1 MPNSNPNL
9 GSFLNSSQFTS
20 QIPSGNPLYAAMLAG
35 STFALPEFSGSDGA
49 AEKDPG
55 GLFGWLIYAR
65 NFKSNP
71 VIGTTSDRF
80 IVYSTPADLISDLN
94 KLSGVTHCLIS
105 YTGSGG
111 THGFFAQTSTT
122 DIETRKPL
130 GNDFLHALH
139 YLAYGGQLI
148 VAGSTIGLDHYETKT
163 ANKIEVLIGVTTNA
177 SIAQWIEN
185 KPYTI
190 GVFPSGNG
198 DGKGTTAANFAT
210 LFSSATLVT
219 GTTVA
224 DRIFNIYGAVG
235 VTYDVS
241 TLQTGAQLTY
251 DIPAISEVAGA
262 IHNSKQLGQIFLS
275 IAGVDRSIVLNGN
288 ITNSVDWASSLKSTL
303 RQNRVNFY
311 VNYNP
316 VFLGSDL
323 VGATASTNAISISER
338 IGPAFLKKVLTKEIN
353 DIVTRYL
360 FELNDS
366 STRSTVTAEVQQ
378 ILDEYNYALN
388 PSGTQIICDS
398 TNNIDYS
405 STLTVDVIIK
415 PILSIDSFVINVSL
429 SS

>member
-20 QIPSGNPLYAAMLAG
+20 QIPSANPLYAAMLAG
-35 STFALPEFSGSDGA
+35 STFFLPSFSGTNGA
-49 AEKDPG
+49 AEISPG
-55 GLFGWLIYAR
+55 GLFGWLIYSR
-65 NFKSNP
+65 NYKSNP
-71 VIGTTSDRF
+71 VIGTTADEF
-80 IVYSTPADLISDLN
+80 IVYSSPSDLIADLN

-111 THGFFAQTSTT
+111 TFGFFAQTSAT

-148 VAGSTIGLDHYETKT
+148 IAGSTVGLDNYETRT
-163 ANKIEVLIGVTTNA
+163 SNKIEVLIGVTTNQ
-177 SIAQWIEN
+177 SIARWLES

-210 LFSSATLVT
+210 LFSSSNLVT

-235 VTYDVS
+235 TSYDAS
-241 TLQTGAQLTY
+241 TLQTGSKLTY
-251 DIPAISEVAGA
+251 DIPAIGNVAGA

-275 IAGVDRSIVLNGN
+275 VAGIDRSTVLNGSV
-288 ITNSVDWASSLKSTL
+288 TNTVDWSSTL
-303 RQNRVNFY
+303 KTTLRTNRVNFY

-323 VGATASTNAISISER
+323 VGATGSSDGITVSDR
-338 IGPAFLKKVLTKEIN
+338 IGPSFLKKVITKEIN
-353 DIVTRYL
+353 DVVTRYL

-366 STRSTVTAEVQQ
+366 STRSTVVAEVQQ

-398 TNNIDYS
+398 TNNTDYS

-415 PILSIDSFVINVSL
+415 PILSVDSFVINVSL
-429 SS
+429 TS